1 VACVHV
7 CECIQC
13 RARRFA
19 RVPPARSTIKWGD
32 SPPTGTCAGVEVQ
45 VDAGV
50 VRLALTNYTGVLFLS
65 QTAPDGP
72 GDSAAV
78 LSAVEEARG
87 AKRRV
92 RPTPWLPQTP
102 DPADAR
108 TIKKPKGLK
117 ADDDEGA
124 WDGVDDEAGSGRSA
138 DLRLESLAHVYE
150 QLDAAA
156 SSELVVDG
164 GVEAERGVFALLG
177 NGKNPGKTG
186 AVVVSASGYDP
197 GLKRPEDLT
206 GGSYPPPPP
215 LPPRSSPALAP
226 ARAQSHSTLD
236 SAFVVRGARPCGL
249 L

>member
-1 VACVHV
+1 M
-7 CECIQC
+7 
-13 RARRFA
+13 
-19 RVPPARSTIKWGD
+19 
-32 SPPTGTCAGVEVQ
+32 
-45 VDAGV
+45 DAGV

-87 AKRRV
+87 AKRRG
-92 RPTPWLPQTP
+92 RDCPPQTP